1 MFCKGLVCIIVRGTN
16 MHYHT
21 PASFDE
27 AVVIAAKATGV
38 TRFLAGG
45 TDVLVQ
51 LRADIVTP
59 DTLIDIKKID
69 GVSDIART
77 DEGGWKI
84 GVAVSGAE
92 MTEHPDLYKDW
103 PGVVEAMDLVGS
115 TQVQGRATLT
125 GNLCNGS
132 PAADSVPALVAAGAT
147 VSVTGPN
154 GAREIAVKDIPTAP
168 GRTSLVKG
176 EVVTAVNLPARG
188 ASGGDAY
195 LRFIPRTEM
204 DIAVVGCAVSLTLN
218 GDKITAARVSLG
230 AVAPTVLLV
239 GEAAEAIIG
248 STLDDAAL
256 DALAAAAS
264 AACNPIDDKRGTI
277 KFRIH
282 VAGVLAKRAA
292 KIAYGRALNAEGTS

>member
-1 MFCKGLVCIIVRGTN
+1 

-27 AVVIAAKATGV
+27 AIVIASKATGV
-38 TRFLAGG
+38 TRYLAGG

-59 DTLIDIKKID
+59 DTLIDIKHID
-69 GVSDIART
+69 GVRDITRAADGSWR
-77 DEGGWKI
+77 I
-84 GVAVSGAE
+84 GVAVTGAE
-92 MTEHPDLYKDW
+92 MTEHPNLSNDW

-115 TQVQGRATLT
+115 VQIQGRATLT

-132 PAADSVPALVAAGAT
+132 PAADSVPAMVAARAT
-147 VSVTGPN
+147 VSIAGPN
-154 GAREIAVKDIPTAP
+154 GAREVAVEDIPTAP
-168 GRTSLVKG
+168 GRTSLTKG

-188 ASGGDAY
+188 ALGGDAY

-204 DIAVVGCAVSLTLN
+204 DIAVVGCAINLTLE
-218 GDKITAARVSLG
+218 GDKITAARVVLG

-239 GEAAEAIIG
+239 ADGADAIIG
-248 STLDDAAL
+248 SRLDDAAL

-277 KFRIH
+277 EFRTH
-282 VAGVLAKRAA
+282 VAGVLAKRVA
-292 KIAYGRALNAEGTS
+292 KIAYARALAAGEDSK

>member
-1 MFCKGLVCIIVRGTN
+1 MQ
-16 MHYHT
+16 YHT
-21 PASFDE
+21 PVSFDE
-27 AVVIAAKATGV
+27 AVVIAAKASGI

-59 DTLIDIKKID
+59 DTLIDIKHIA
-69 GVSDIART
+69 GVSDISRSS
-77 DEGGWKI
+77 DGSWQI
-84 GVAVSGAE
+84 GVAVTGAE
-92 MTEHPDLYKDW
+92 MTEHATLGGDW

-132 PAADSVPALVAAGAT
+132 PAADSVPAMVAAGAT
-147 VSVTGPN
+147 VTVIGPI
-154 GAREIAVKDIPTAP
+154 GTREVAVKDVPTAP
-168 GRTSLVKG
+168 GRTSLAKG
-176 EVVTAVNLPARG
+176 EVVTAVNLPARVTG
-188 ASGGDAY
+188 GGDAY

-204 DIAVVGCAVSLTLN
+204 DIAVVGCGINLRVV
-218 GDKITAARVSLG
+218 GDKITEARVALG

-239 GEAAEAIIG
+239 AEAADALVG

-256 DALAAAAS
+256 DRLAAAAS

-277 KFRIH
+277 KFRTH

-292 KIAYGRALNAEGTS
+292 KIAYDRAVAAGGNS

>member
-1 MFCKGLVCIIVRGTN
+1 

-27 AVVIAAKATGV
+27 AVVIAAKATGI

-59 DTLIDIKKID
+59 DTLIDIKHIA
-69 GVSDIART
+69 GVHDIART
-77 DEGGWKI
+77 EDGGWTI
-84 GVAVSGAE
+84 GAAVSGAE
-92 MTEHPDLYKDW
+92 LTEHPTLSSDW

-115 TQVQGRATLT
+115 TQIQGRATLT

-132 PAADSVPALVAAGAT
+132 PAADSVPAMVAAGAT
-147 VSVTGPN
+147 VSITGPD
-154 GAREIAVKDIPTAP
+154 GSREVAVRDIPTAP
-168 GRTSLVKG
+168 GRTSLARG
-176 EVVTAVNLPARG
+176 EVVTAVNLPPRG
-188 ASGGDAY
+188 ALGGDAY

-204 DIAVVGCAVSLTLN
+204 DIAVVGCAVNLRLE
-218 GDKITAARVSLG
+218 GDRIVEALVSLG

-239 GEAAEAIIG
+239 ADAAAAIIG
-248 STLDDAAL
+248 TTLDDAAL
-256 DALAAAAS
+256 AALAAAAS

-277 KFRIH
+277 EFRTH
-282 VAGVLAKRAA
+282 VAGVLARRAA
-292 KIAYGRALNAEGTS
+292 RIAYDRAMAAGGTS